1 MKLSGEITPPGDKSI
16 SHRMGLFSLLGRGTV
31 RVRGYSP
38 AADCTSTLNA
48 VTALGGEVVRDD
60 GIITITGAGGDLRS
74 GVNIDCGN
82 SGTTM
87 RLLMGI
93 CAGINGKV
101 TLDGDESLRKRPME
115 RVAGPLRQMGA
126 EVTCAHGGA
135 PPVKISGGS
144 LTGGR
149 FDLPVASAQLKSA
162 LLLAGLKA
170 SGPTTV
176 ISPAAS
182 RDHTERM
189 FKAWGVDID
198 FDDFRATVKPGLMN
212 LPEEFVVPADAS
224 AAAFFCCGAAIIPGS
239 RVTAKSTL
247 LNPGRIGWV
256 KVLER
261 MGAHLVIE
269 LAGSEPEPWGD
280 ITVEYTPDMQGV
292 EVLAEDIAGLV
303 DEVPVLA
310 LAATQC
316 KGSTIFRDVGELR
329 VKESDRLAAIVS
341 QLGRMG
347 ADVREDG
354 DDLVVNGPTPLSL
367 PEGLMHSFGDHRIAM
382 TIKLAGIM
390 AGADADLDD
399 PYCMAISH
407 PGFEVDLDALIK

>member
-38 AADCTSTLNA
+38 AADCTSTLHA
-48 VTALGGEVVRDD
+48 VQALGGEVVRDD
-60 GIITITGAGGDLRS
+60 GTITITGAAGRLKAGAD
-74 GVNIDCGN
+74 IDCGN

-93 CAGINGKV
+93 AAGIDGKV

-126 EVTCAHGGA
+126 QIRCADGGT
-135 PPVKISGGS
+135 PPVNIKGGNLAGGS
-144 LTGGR
+144 FELS
-149 FDLPVASAQLKSA
+149 VASAQLKSA
-162 LLLAGLKA
+162 LLLAGLTA
-170 SGPTTV
+170 NGPTTV

-189 FKAWGVDID
+189 FKAWGVDIV
-198 FDDFRATVKPGLMN
+198 FDDLSATVKPGLMD
-212 LPEEFVVPADAS
+212 LPESFVVPADAS

-239 RVTAKSTL
+239 RVTAKNTL

-256 KVLER
+256 NVLER
-261 MGAHLVIE
+261 MGAHLGIE
-269 LAGSEPEPWGD
+269 LAGTEPEPWGA
-280 ITVEYTPDMQGV
+280 ITAQHSPDMRGV
-292 EVLAEDIAGLV
+292 EVVADEIAGVV
-303 DEVPVLA
+303 DEVPILA

-316 KGSTIFRDVGELR
+316 KGTTIFREVGELR

-347 ADVREDG
+347 ADLREDG
-354 DDLVVNGPTPLSL
+354 DDLIVNGPTPLVL
-367 PEGLMHSFGDHRIAM
+367 PEGLMHCFGDHRIAM
-382 TIKLAGIM
+382 TAKIAGVL
-390 AGADADLDD
+390 AGADAALDD